1 MVAENMSDTA
11 HDSKDIIR
19 QSTFPTDHSI
29 AYLAREITR
38 IYTRNLQNA
47 IADHGILIGQYH
59 FLRVLWEKDEIT
71 QRELANAVG
80 MKESTTFTA
89 LAGMEKQGLLTRKRD
104 SNDRRK
110 MTVRLTDK
118 GRGLRSKLIPIAKAV
133 NDGPLAELSP
143 EQVSDLKSMLETLR
157 NNLSGEH

>member
-1 MVAENMSDTA
+1 MSDTA
-11 HDSKDIIR
+11 YTDTEH

-38 IYTRNLQNA
+38 IYTRNLQDA
-47 IADHGILIGQYH
+47 IAKHGILIGQYH

-104 SNDRRK
+104 SDDRRK
-110 MTVRLTDK
+110 MTVKLTDK
-118 GRGLRSKLIPIAKAV
+118 GRGLKSKLIPIAKAV
-133 NDGPLAELSP
+133 NDRPLTGLAP
-143 EQVSDLKSMLETLR
+143 EQVSDLKAKLETLR
-157 NNLSGEH
+157 NNLVGEA

>member
-1 MVAENMSDTA
+1 MVTVAMTDTA
-11 HDSKDIIR
+11 YTDTEH

-38 IYTRNLQNA
+38 IYTRNLQDA
-47 IADHGILIGQYH
+47 IAEHGILIGQYH

-104 SNDRRK
+104 SDDRRK
-110 MTVRLTDK
+110 MTVKLTDK
-118 GRGLRSKLIPIAKAV
+118 GRGLKSKLIPIAKAV
-133 NDGPLAELSP
+133 NDRPLTGLAP
-143 EQVSDLKSMLETLR
+143 EQVSDLKAKLETLR
-157 NNLSGEH
+157 NNLVSEA

>member
-1 MVAENMSDTA
+1 MVTVAMSDTA
-11 HDSKDIIR
+11 YTDTEH

-38 IYTRNLQNA
+38 IYTRNLQDA
-47 IADHGILIGQYH
+47 IAEHGILIGQYH
-59 FLRVLWEKDEIT
+59 FLRVLWEKDQIT

-104 SNDRRK
+104 SDDRRK
-110 MTVRLTDK
+110 MTVKLTDK
-118 GRGLRSKLIPIAKAV
+118 GRGLKSKLIPIAKAV
-133 NDGPLAELSP
+133 NDRPLTGLTP
-143 EQVSDLKSMLETLR
+143 EQVSDLKAKLETLR
-157 NNLSGEH
+157 NNLVDEA

>member
-1 MVAENMSDTA
+1 MSDTA
-11 HDSKDIIR
+11 YTDTEH

-38 IYTRNLQNA
+38 IYTRNLQDA
-47 IADHGILIGQYH
+47 IAEHGILIGQYH

-104 SNDRRK
+104 SDDRRK
-110 MTVRLTDK
+110 MTVKLTDK
-118 GRGLRSKLIPIAKAV
+118 GRGLKSKLIPIAKAV
-133 NDGPLAELSP
+133 NDRPLTGLAP
-143 EQVSDLKSMLETLR
+143 EQVSDLKAKLETLR
-157 NNLSGEH
+157 NNLVSEA

>member
-1 MVAENMSDTA
+1 MVTVAMSDTA
-11 HDSKDIIR
+11 YTETEH

-38 IYTRNLQNA
+38 IYTRNLQDA
-47 IADHGILIGQYH
+47 IAKHGILIGQYH

-104 SNDRRK
+104 SDDRRK
-110 MTVRLTDK
+110 MTVKLTDK
-118 GRGLRSKLIPIAKAV
+118 GRGLKSKLIPIAKAV
-133 NDGPLAELSP
+133 NDRPLTGLAP
-143 EQVSDLKSMLETLR
+143 EQVSDLKAKLETLR
-157 NNLSGEH
+157 NNLVGEA

>member
-11 HDSKDIIR
+11 HDSTDIIR

-38 IYTRNLQNA
+38 IYTRNLQDA

-89 LAGMEKQGLLTRKRD
+89 LAGMEKQGY
-104 SNDRRK
+104 
-110 MTVRLTDK
+110 
-118 GRGLRSKLIPIAKAV
+118 
-133 NDGPLAELSP
+133 SP
-143 EQVSDLKSMLETLR
+143 ERETQTIDVK
-157 NNLSGEH
+157 

>member
-1 MVAENMSDTA
+1 MSDTA
-11 HDSKDIIR
+11 YTDTEH

-38 IYTRNLQNA
+38 IYTRNLQDA
-47 IADHGILIGQYH
+47 IAEHGILIGQYH

-71 QRELANAVG
+71 QRELANSVG

-104 SNDRRK
+104 SDDRRK
-110 MTVRLTDK
+110 MTVKLTDK
-118 GRGLRSKLIPIAKAV
+118 GRGLKSKLIPIAKAV
-133 NDGPLAELSP
+133 NDRPLTGLAP
-143 EQVSDLKSMLETLR
+143 EQVSDLKAKLETLR
-157 NNLSGEH
+157 NNLASEA

>member
-1 MVAENMSDTA
+1 MSDTA
-11 HDSKDIIR
+11 YTDTEH

-38 IYTRNLQNA
+38 IYTRNLQDA
-47 IADHGILIGQYH
+47 IAEHGILIGQYH

-104 SNDRRK
+104 SDDRRK
-110 MTVRLTDK
+110 MTVKLTDK
-118 GRGLRSKLIPIAKAV
+118 GRGLKSKLIPIAKAV
-133 NDGPLAELSP
+133 NDRPLTGLAP
-143 EQVSDLKSMLETLR
+143 EQVSDLKAKLETLR
-157 NNLSGEH
+157 NNLASEA

>member
-1 MVAENMSDTA
+1 MSDTA
-11 HDSKDIIR
+11 YTDTEH

-38 IYTRNLQNA
+38 IYTRNLQDA
-47 IADHGILIGQYH
+47 IAKHGILIGQYH

-104 SNDRRK
+104 SDDRRK
-110 MTVRLTDK
+110 MTVKLTDK
-118 GRGLRSKLIPIAKAV
+118 GRGLKSKLIPIAKAV
-133 NDGPLAELSP
+133 NDRPLTGLAP
-143 EQVSDLKSMLETLR
+143 EQVSDLKAKLETLR
-157 NNLSGEH
+157 NNLVSEA